1 MHGCYSN
8 KLNTTGEIYLNM
20 TFLGCVWGGAGGG
33 SDHLYRLLE
42 NCVFIL
48 SNCISKATI
57 VLSCSVMKRQY
68 GHLPCYHDNNK
79 VTPEDE
85 CQKLEFSA
93 VLRLNSR
100 KFCRQFC
107 YENV

>member
-1 MHGCYSN
+1 MC
-8 KLNTTGEIYLNM
+8 
-20 TFLGCVWGGAGGG
+20 GGGGG

-42 NCVFIL
+42 NLFIL

-57 VLSCSVMKRQY
+57 VLSYPVMKRQY
-68 GHLPCYHDNNK
+68 GHLPCNHDNNK

-100 KFCRQFC
+100 KFCRQFLL
-107 YENV
+107 

>member
-1 MHGCYSN
+1 MG
-8 KLNTTGEIYLNM
+8 
-20 TFLGCVWGGAGGG
+20 GGG

-42 NCVFIL
+42 ICVFIL

-100 KFCRQFC
+100 KFCRQFLL
-107 YENV
+107 